1 MRSQKNPE
9 LHLKN
14 CRSLLASVNVSIH
27 DSTILKKISISV
39 TNMHKDKYFSLYCT
53 APMKTVKLKEY
64 ILFYVHWSSTSLSL
78 LCIVEL
84 SVVSLIS
91 FTDFLAP

>member
-14 CRSLLASVNVSIH
+14 CRSLLASVNVSVH

-39 TNMHKDKYFSLYCT
+39 TNMHKDK
-53 APMKTVKLKEY
+53 
-64 ILFYVHWSSTSLSL
+64 
-78 LCIVEL
+78 
-84 SVVSLIS
+84 
-91 FTDFLAP
+91 